1 MGDVS
6 LGEKDASPLWAK
18 FYAPN
23 WSFRNKE
30 AGKLKKR
37 WIAIIVTVV
46 VLLTTTLIMIVAYF
60 SGLLDKG
67 PRSLHSENRG
77 SSDDSD
83 GLPDPDGIPKP
94 FVAKL
99 AHLVQPL

>member
-1 MGDVS
+1 MEDVS

-18 FYAPN
+18 FYASN
-23 WSFRNKE
+23 WSFRNKGT
-30 AGKLKKR
+30 GKLKRR

-46 VLLTTTLIMIVAYF
+46 VLLTTTLIMVVAHS

-67 PRSLHSENRG
+67 PRSLHSGRG
-77 SSDDSD
+77 SSDSD
-83 GLPDPDGIPKP
+83 GLPDPDEIPKP